1 MKKIIKLS
9 IVLVA
14 LMISSPIYAL
24 VLPLRAGVDTKVEA
38 KAKVKADLLEN
49 KEEKKIENQE
59 KKEERKELK
68 QIKREE
74 KKAKA
79 KDRRPNKVVKFSVQ
93 MTRVHQAAVD
103 RLNKLVGRIN
113 SRITK
118 LEAEKSIK
126 LDDAKT
132 KLADARVKIV
142 AAQTYVNSIGGQVAT
157 ITATGT
163 PQVALESIR
172 GLFVIS
178 RANLKVAHQ
187 ALVDVISSIKLGLGI
202 KAEKNATSTATT
214 TP

>member
-79 KDRRPNKVVKFSVQ
+79 KDRRLNKVVKFSVQ